1 MENYLYFRK
10 ATTLATEDDE
20 ETGSTVY
27 PVSALQGICSG
38 TAATTT
44 GAVTDDPDAF
54 TMFFKRKAAGPTGGE
69 DEAASDNVDM
79 VIVAITTDNNQ
90 RDVIQSLLDQI
101 STLQSDKNRGF
112 LTIFDGGAGGTAVK
126 AHSDIEDITIFH
138 VETAD

>member
-1 MENYLYFRK
+1 MAAKYLYFRK
-10 ATTLATEDDE
+10 ATTAATEDDE
-20 ETGSTVY
+20 VTGSTVY

-44 GAVTDDPDAF
+44 GAVTDDADAF

-79 VIVAITTDNNQ
+79 VIVAIATDNNQ
-90 RDVIQSLLDQI
+90 RKVIH
-101 STLQSDKNRGF
+101 
-112 LTIFDGGAGGTAVK
+112 TILNSIETSRKSVFTVFDGGAGGSRVA